1 MARCKYPV
9 QGVRGIAGSPR
20 AAGYGMN
27 LGQYLNRANEENLV
41 MIAIETVEGIKNLPE
56 IMKVEG
62 LDGIF
67 IGPMDLSASM
77 GMTGQIGSPEVQAK
91 IKEIEDIVIPSEKF
105 LATVANDAQQAKTL
119 YDKGYNMLVMMSD
132 AIDLAKA
139 AQRTVNT
146 FKEYINAKMN

>member
-1 MARCKYPV
+1 
-9 QGVRGIAGSPR
+9 
-20 AAGYGMN
+20 
-27 LGQYLNRANEENLV
+27 
-41 MIAIETVEGIKNLPE
+41 
-56 IMKVEG
+56 
-62 LDGIF
+62 
-67 IGPMDLSASM
+67 MDLSASM